1 MTSRW
6 TNICRHRKCKC
17 SLFPI
22 SLLALPFRYGTAVN
36 ESQLKSFKK
45 TSSMLK
51 AFLKDF
57 SWGRPRRP
65 MCPERTW
72 RPRSP
77 GRPRGPRGPRGP
89 RYPRR
94 PGRPK
99 RPKRPEIP
107 QRPGR
112 PKRPNNT
119 ESQLIR
125 CYHYESPIPTET
137 FRSNNLKRRPINGR
151 GPKGIPCEM
160 CGNCFAS
167 ASELRRSRTMTMT
180 ESPTYLTKS

>member
-1 MTSRW
+1 ME
-6 TNICRHRKCKC
+6 
-17 SLFPI
+17 
-22 SLLALPFRYGTAVN
+22 A
-36 ESQLKSFKK
+36 QKSWE
-45 TSSMLK
+45 
-51 AFLKDF
+51 AQ
-57 SWGRPRRP
+57 RPKR
-65 MCPERTW
+65 PERTEIPQKTW
-72 RPRSP
+72 EAQEAQ
-77 GRPRGPRGPRGP
+77 
-89 RYPRR
+89 
-94 PGRPK
+94 RPK

-160 CGNCFAS
+160 CGNSFAS